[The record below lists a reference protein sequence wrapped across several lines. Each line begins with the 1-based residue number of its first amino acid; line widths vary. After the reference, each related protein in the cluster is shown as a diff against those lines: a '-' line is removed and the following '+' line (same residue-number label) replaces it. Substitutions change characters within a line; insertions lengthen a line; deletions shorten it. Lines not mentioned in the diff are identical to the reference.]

1 MFYTHTPHSVYHG
14 IVIFHCMVSAVI
26 FQLIFCHT
34 FTSLWIGHILVFC
47 SMDKVSYSQL
57 YKGGKWF
64 VHEVYF
70 ILSWFV
76 WWCTGVLLFI
86 MFISTKQRFS
96 MISNVAWPSRCMKYW
111 LVVHYN
117 LETWIEWCNVGKM
130 KLKCLSGLWSMD
142 ECDMQFLIHKYPNV
156 AQEEACKQEVNMH
169 RKWNCC
175 ILVPE
180 LCEGVT
186 TQGEEFHRSENCW
199 EFIVCMKDNPT
210 RISCP
215 RSSSKRLRFDL
226 KTKACVE
233 DPTCV

>member
-1 MFYTHTPHSVYHG
+1 MPMKIIETTVSYFNIAYIACNFWFELYLSLHLGDLVISHYICIIGMFYTHTPHSVYHG
-14 IVIFHCMVSAVI
+14 IVIFHCMVFAVI

-117 LETWIEWCNVGKM
+117 LETWIEWCRENEVEMFIWIMEHGWM
-130 KLKCLSGLWSMD
+130 WYAVP
-142 ECDMQFLIHKYPNV
+142 YP
-156 AQEEACKQEVNMH
+156 
-169 RKWNCC
+169 
-175 ILVPE
+175 
-180 LCEGVT
+180 
-186 TQGEEFHRSENCW
+186 
-199 EFIVCMKDNPT
+199 
-210 RISCP
+210 
-215 RSSSKRLRFDL
+215 
-226 KTKACVE
+226 
-233 DPTCV
+233 